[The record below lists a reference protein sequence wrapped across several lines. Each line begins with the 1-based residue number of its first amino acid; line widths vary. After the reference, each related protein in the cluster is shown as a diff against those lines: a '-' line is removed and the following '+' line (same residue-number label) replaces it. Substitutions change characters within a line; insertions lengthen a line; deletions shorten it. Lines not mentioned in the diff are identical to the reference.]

1 MWEDIVKAITL
12 FGGGL
17 GAAAFGYH
25 KFRKD
30 NASTSTSV
38 AQESANAQ
46 QFKALQDA
54 ITASQVFSQT
64 LQREIIELRAVVQV
78 MDRKVHMQQR
88 TMTRME
94 MLLRQF
100 SGLVQEN
107 GVTVPPHMQKEL
119 EDLIESDTDRNM
131 QL

>member
-1 MWEDIVKAITL
+1 ML
-12 FGGGL
+12 GGGL
-17 GAAAFGYH
+17 GAVAFGYQ

-30 NASTSTSV
+30 NASTSTAV
-38 AQESANAQ
+38 AQEGANTK
-46 QFKALQDA
+46 QFQALQDA

-78 MDRKVHMQQR
+78 MDRKVHVQQR
-88 TMTRME
+88 QMTRME

-119 EDLIESDTDRNM
+119 EDLIESDSDRNM